1 MTTAS
6 QERFPTFEFLGIATG
21 MLEEIEPVM
30 HHAPLFEGFNHSDLV
45 GVLRHMKCYRAPAGS
60 EVIREGDPG
69 EFAIL
74 LISGS
79 IEILR
84 RCDNGIPQRISIVRA
99 GNTLGEMALVDGEA
113 RFASCVSMEPIM
125 FALLDREN
133 LQKILSD
140 EPHLG
145 IKMLSSLLCLLN
157 QRLRDTGRRLVEA
170 LAH

>member
-1 MTTAS
+1 MATVP
-6 QERFPTFEFLGIATG
+6 QERFPKFEPLGIAIH
-21 MLEEIEPVM
+21 MLDEIEPIM
-30 HHAPLFEGFNHSDLV
+30 HHAPLFEGFDHSDLM
-45 GVLRHMKCYRAPAGS
+45 GVLRHMQCYRAPAGS
-60 EVIREGDPG
+60 EIITEGDPG

-84 RCDNGIPQRISIVRA
+84 RGANGIPQRISVVRA
-99 GNTLGEMALVDGEA
+99 GNTLGEMALVDGEP
-113 RFASCVSMEPIM
+113 RFASCISLEPIV
-125 FALLDREN
+125 FTLLDREN
-133 LQKILSD
+133 LRQILTD

-170 LAH
+170 LAR